1 MSNDNFKPTTDSYP
15 YEMTRN
21 FYWGEVLEGG
31 TNDPLMLGRIRVSAL
46 DETYDQRIKAAKNFD
61 PEGSSDINGPWSK
74 EDPFVYLPFLPF
86 FINQVPQENERVML
100 FFFDRRRRT
109 GRNKFYMIATYSSPL
124 TIGYENSKS
133 SRTHLDDGYSNSQIS
148 LPSVKNPD
156 GTYKNPEQNKGI
168 FAEPIDISI
177 QGRDTSD
184 IILKK
189 NEMLLRSGKH
199 LPFEKGQIPILN
211 NKRAFIQL
219 SNFDKKITFGE
230 ERELQRVNQRN
241 EYIKFLI
248 EYYCITP
255 NVSPNIDVFTGGVY
269 IYGIPEDE
277 KPYELKVGVFDV
289 GTNYTGQTH
298 LIYSR
303 QIIAQ
308 SMENFSLVVNQ
319 VIKDF
324 KDNPGSI
331 TSVRDGSQFVF
342 YYRPDY
348 NIREIVSNFTGNID
362 VLSVTNMTTLMSKIK
377 ASASDVIT
385 GYGLVIN
392 KDLDKNLPIEIIDE
406 KIKDVIVEKTN
417 YTTNFI
423 GADSL
428 YLLSHETVIPGKFK
442 VNLDNT
448 LYGIEPELLSTNIE
462 PNTSP
467 MVRGEE
473 LMELLQLIV
482 QFLVTH
488 DHPYPM
494 MPPTPK
500 SKASG
505 IEVTQVLTKLE
516 EAYEKIL
523 NQKIRIN

>member
-1 MSNDNFKPTTDSYP
+1 MSNENYKPTTDSYP

-21 FYWGEVLEGG
+21 FYWGEVLPGG

-61 PEGSSDINGPWSK
+61 PDGSSDINGPWSK
-74 EDPFVYLPFLPF
+74 EDPFIYLPFLPF
-86 FINQVPQENERVML
+86 FINQIPQENERVML

-109 GRNKFYMIATYSSPL
+109 GKNKFYMVATYSSPL

-133 SRTHLDDGYSNSQIS
+133 SRTHLDDGYSNSQQSI
-148 LPSVKNPD
+148 PPIKNPD
-156 GTYKNPEQNKGI
+156 GTYKNPEQNSGI

-189 NEMLLRSGKH
+189 NDLLLRSGKH
-199 LPFEKGQIPILN
+199 LPFEKGQIPALN
-211 NKRAFIQL
+211 NKRAFIQM
-219 SNFDKKITFGE
+219 SKFDKKITFGE
-230 ERELQRVNQRN
+230 EQRLQRINQRT
-241 EYIKFLI
+241 EYIKFI
-248 EYYCITP
+248 VEYYCITP
-255 NVSPNIDVFTGGVY
+255 NVAPNIDVFTGGVY
-269 IYGIPEDE
+269 IYQIPEDI

-289 GTNYTGQTH
+289 GTNYTGTTN
-298 LIYSR
+298 LIYTR

-308 SMENFSLVVNQ
+308 SMDNFALTVNQ

-324 KDNPGSI
+324 KDSPQTI
-331 TSVRDGSQFVF
+331 TGVRDGDQFVF
-342 YYRPDY
+342 YYRPDFA
-348 NIREIVSNFTGNID
+348 IRQIVSNFTGNID
-362 VLSVTNMTTLMSKIK
+362 VMSITNMSTLMSKVK

-392 KDLDKNLPIEIIDE
+392 KDLDKDLPIE
-406 KIKDVIVEKTN
+406 VINENQREVTVENIN
-417 YTTNFI
+417 YTTNLI

-428 YLLSHETVIPGKFK
+428 YLLSHDTKIPGKDK
-442 VNLDNT
+442 VNLENT
-448 LYGIEPELLSTNIE
+448 LYGIGPELISNNID
-462 PNTSP
+462 PNTSS

-494 MPPTPK
+494 LPPTPV

-505 IEVTQVLTKLE
+505 IQVTQVLTKLE
-516 EAYEKIL
+516 EAYEKVL
-523 NQKIRIN
+523 NKKIRIN